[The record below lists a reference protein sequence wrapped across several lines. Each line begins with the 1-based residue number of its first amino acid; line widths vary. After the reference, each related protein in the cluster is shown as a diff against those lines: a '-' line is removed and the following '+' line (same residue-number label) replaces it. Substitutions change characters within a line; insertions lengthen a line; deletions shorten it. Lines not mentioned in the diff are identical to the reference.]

1 MGEDDPLL
9 DTILGDDFRVVRQIG
24 FGGFGRIY
32 LAEQMSV
39 GRRKVALKVLHAMH
53 GDQAAAVAG
62 LKREAAFLALM
73 RSPCFP
79 RILRTGTTPSG
90 LPYFAMELVIGKTL
104 DATIREGGP
113 LSMANAALVLD
124 SVLDSVAE
132 LHARDIIHRDIKTG
146 NIVLE
151 QVPGVG
157 VKVRMLD
164 LGSARAAYE
173 KDPIVSPTRPLSVG
187 SPPFIAPETAK
198 SGTTSDLSDIYS
210 LGAVAYEV
218 LCGVRALYLKD
229 TTPESYVQYLLSDRP
244 VPTYRIGTLNP
255 DVPESVES
263 VVQKA
268 LSREPRDRF
277 TSVTEFRHA
286 FLDAVLPVVGA
297 TRDVAALALAR
308 APGAASPAAAV
319 SEGAPDAA
327 KGGRLAR
334 LIPLRFRKA

>member
-1 MGEDDPLL
+1 VSENDPLL

-24 FGGFGRIY
+24 FGGYGRIY
-32 LAEQMSV
+32 LAEQLSV

-53 GDQAAAVAG
+53 GDQVAAVAG
-62 LKREAAFLALM
+62 LKREAAFLALL

-79 RILRTGTTPSG
+79 RILRTGTTPAG
-90 LPYFAMELVIGKTL
+90 LPYFAMELVVGRTL

-113 LSMANAALVLD
+113 LPLPIAALVLD
-124 SVLDSVAE
+124 AVLDSVAE

-151 QVPGVG
+151 QIPGVG
-157 VKVRMLD
+157 TRVRVLD

-173 KDPIVSPTRPLSVG
+173 KDPVISPTRPLSVG
-187 SPPFIAPETAK
+187 SPPFVAPETART
-198 SGTTSDLSDIYS
+198 GVTSDLSDIYS

-218 LCGVRALYLKD
+218 LCGVRALHLKD
-229 TTPESYVQYLLSDRP
+229 TTPDSYVQYLLSEKP
-244 VPTYRIGTLNP
+244 IPTYRVGTLNP
-255 DVPESVES
+255 DIPESLEA

-268 LSREPRDRF
+268 LAREPRERYA
-277 TSVTEFRHA
+277 SVVEFRQA
-286 FLDAVLPVVGA
+286 LLDAVLPLVGA

-308 APGAASPAAAV
+308 APGNSVPAVRPPAQP
-319 SEGAPDAA
+319 SDPE

-334 LIPLRFRKA
+334 LLPLRFRKP